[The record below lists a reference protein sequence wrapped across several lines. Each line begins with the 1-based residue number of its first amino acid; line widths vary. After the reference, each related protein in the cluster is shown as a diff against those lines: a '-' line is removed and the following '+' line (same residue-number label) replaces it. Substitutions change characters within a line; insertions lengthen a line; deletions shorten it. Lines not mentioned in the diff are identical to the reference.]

1 MDDQLELELRKVVVE
16 REIRRQLFAYHE
28 AMNRADY
35 ATMATLL
42 SEATITVCNAPR
54 HRAGIDPLSSLGPDQ
69 LMGVIRGGDQ
79 FAAACQATWLT
90 YGGDPRMQFGATNVM
105 VEVADSLESATCH
118 AYFFLFQALGP
129 QDHPADQDPPA
140 DQDHPADQAPGA
152 PRDFPL
158 QAISCGRYFD
168 TYRYLDTKWQI
179 VAREIYADLAGDAS
193 AHMLVP

>member
-1 MDDQLELELRKVVVE
+1 MDDQLELELRKMVAE

-42 SEATITVCNAPR
+42 GDATISVCQAPR
-54 HRAGIDPLSSLGPDQ
+54 HRAGIDSLASLGPDE
-69 LMGVIRGGDQ
+69 LTGVIHGGEQ

-90 YGGDPRMQFGATNVM
+90 YDGDPRMQFAATNVV
-105 VEVADSLESATCH
+105 VEVADSLETATCL

-129 QDHPADQDPPA
+129 KDPPA
-140 DQDHPADQAPGA
+140 DQQTTGA
-152 PRDFPL
+152 GDSPDAFPL

-168 TYRYLDTKWQI
+168 TYHFNSKWQI
-179 VAREIYADLAGDAS
+179 VAREIYADLEGDAT
-193 AHMLVP
+193 AHMRR